1 MDSVELEKYR
11 RSPFVTP
18 EGFEDVARANPK
30 AYEELVLK
38 DSLLEEYKELKMSII
53 SIEKKLD
60 RIINKNTQKE
70 INEESGVVHNLY
82 DFDKT
87 DTAQIR

>member
-1 MDSVELEKYR
+1 MDSTELETYR
-11 RSPFVTP
+11 RSQFVSA
-18 EGFEDVARANPK
+18 EGFEDAARANPK
-30 AYEELVLK
+30 AYSELIREN
-38 DSLLEEYKELKMSII
+38 SLLDEYKKLKMSMI
-53 SIEKKLD
+53 SIDKKLD

>member
-1 MDSVELEKYR
+1 MDAVELEKYR

-18 EGFEDVARANPK
+18 EGFEDAARANPK

-38 DSLLEEYKELKMSII
+38 DSLLDEYKELRMSII

-60 RIINKNTQKE
+60 RIINKNTKKE

>member
-1 MDSVELEKYR
+1 MDAVELEKYR

-18 EGFEDVARANPK
+18 EGFEDAARANPK
-30 AYEELVLK
+30 AYEELILK
-38 DSLLEEYKELKMSII
+38 DSLLDEYKELRMSII

-60 RIINKNTQKE
+60 RIINKNTKKE

>member
-1 MDSVELEKYR
+1 MDSTELETYR
-11 RSPFVTP
+11 RSQFVSA
-18 EGFEDVARANPK
+18 EGFEDAARATPK

-38 DSLLEEYKELKMSII
+38 DSLLEEYKELKMSMI
-53 SIEKKLD
+53 SIDKKLD

>member
-38 DSLLEEYKELKMSII
+38 DSLLEEYKELRMSII

-60 RIINKNTQKE
+60 RIINKNTKKE

>member
-38 DSLLEEYKELKMSII
+38 DSLLEEYKELKMNII

-60 RIINKNTQKE
+60 RIINKNTKKE

>member
-1 MDSVELEKYR
+1 MDSTELETYR
-11 RSPFVTP
+11 RSQFVSA

>member
-38 DSLLEEYKELKMSII
+38 DSLLEEYKELRMSII

>member
-1 MDSVELEKYR
+1 MDAVELEKYR

-18 EGFEDVARANPK
+18 EGFEDAARANPK

-38 DSLLEEYKELKMSII
+38 DSLLEEYKELRMSII

-60 RIINKNTQKE
+60 RIINKNTKKE

>member
-1 MDSVELEKYR
+1 MDAVELEKYR

-30 AYEELVLK
+30 AYEELILK
-38 DSLLEEYKELKMSII
+38 DSLLDEYKELRMSII

-60 RIINKNTQKE
+60 RIINKNTKKE

>member
-30 AYEELVLK
+30 AYEEPVLK
-38 DSLLEEYKELKMSII
+38 DSLLEEYKELNMNII